1 MWPLV
6 RDITANSKGGLE
18 YAVALRELCALVA
31 NQKADAVVCVNVSGM
46 KPEMNKIL
54 LSGL

>member
-1 MWPLV
+1 VWPLV
-6 RDITANSKGGLE
+6 RDITANSKGRLE
-18 YAVALRELCALVA
+18 YAVDLRELCALVA

-46 KPEMNKIL
+46 KPEMIKIL